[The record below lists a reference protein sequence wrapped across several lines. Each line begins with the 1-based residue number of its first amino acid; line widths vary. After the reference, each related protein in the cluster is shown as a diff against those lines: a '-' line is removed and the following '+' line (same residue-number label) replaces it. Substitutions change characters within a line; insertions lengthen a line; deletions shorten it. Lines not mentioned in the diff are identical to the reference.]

1 VLSFSTDEIAT
12 ADRFEHWR
20 EVRGRSLFG
29 VTMELPRER
38 RPGFSGRFTAAE
50 VGGATV
56 SSLQASPY
64 TIRRTKAD
72 IALAPGNSLSVN
84 RQVSGVGF
92 LDTGDDV
99 ISRVG
104 DGDTIF
110 SHSDMPFTA
119 TPGREDAFD
128 YRMLRIPL
136 RDEIALDAN
145 LDNML
150 ATTSARPSPFSKPI
164 VALFN
169 VLTSREYRLDNPAMA
184 VTHIA
189 RLILL
194 DRGRL
199 KLGLSETRAA
209 LRLGL
214 FHAAIQIL
222 LRDLHRLELSPAR
235 TAVEL
240 GVSLRQ
246 LHLLFEPSGRSFSR
260 TLTDM
265 RIARAYGLF
274 EAQPRL
280 SIIEV
285 AHVCGI
291 ESQATFYRAFRKAYG
306 MTPGDKQALGR
317 ARR

>member
-1 VLSFSTDEIAT
+1 MLSFSTDDIAA

-20 EVRGRSLFG
+20 EVRGKALFG

-38 RPGFSGRFTAAE
+38 WPRFSGRFCAEE

-56 SSLQASPY
+56 SSMQASPY
-64 TIRRTKAD
+64 TIRRTNAD
-72 IALAPGNSLSVN
+72 IARAPGNSLSVT
-84 RQVSGVGF
+84 RQVSGLGV

-119 TPGREDAFD
+119 IPRREEAFD
-128 YRMLRIPL
+128 YRMLLIPL
-136 RDEIALDAN
+136 RDEIALDAK

-150 ATTSARPSPFSKPI
+150 ATTSVRPSPFSRPI
-164 VALFN
+164 MALFN
-169 VLTSREYRLDNPAMA
+169 VLTSRGYRLDNPATA
-184 VTHIA
+184 VTNIA

-194 DRGRL
+194 DRDRL

-209 LRLGL
+209 LRSGL

-222 LRDLHRLELSPAR
+222 SRDLHRPELSPAR
-235 TAVEL
+235 TAGEL

-246 LHLLFEPSGRSFSR
+246 LHLLFEPSGRSFSQ

-265 RIARAYGLF
+265 RMAQACGLF
-274 EAQPRL
+274 ETQPWL
-280 SIIEV
+280 SITEI
-285 AHVCGI
+285 AHTCGMD
-291 ESQATFYRAFRKAYG
+291 SQATFYRAFRKMYG

-317 ARR
+317 GRV